1 MKKCIQ
7 CDNEIEQARLEAL
20 PDTEFCI
27 QCARQIKIPRA
38 RERFIFSL
46 NDEPLELENAFE

>member
-1 MKKCIQ
+1 MRKCIN
-7 CDNEIEQARLEAL
+7 CSNDIELARLEAL
-20 PDTEFCI
+20 PETEFCI
-27 QCARQIKIPRA
+27 KCARQIKIPRA